1 MNRMLNRMHKTK
13 IHIIRII
20 ALLLLLAGGVSN
32 VAWAKKVTY
41 HILTK
46 PFNVRNYNNSGDYKT
61 YIRVEALQCTSEEST
76 VGLPAQF
83 VSPLAKNFR
92 YWKTATSTYDFLYDY
107 NHSGTKIIATKYYI
121 YQCEEAN
128 AYACLSNE
136 INPAETSTN
145 DEGFPN
151 DIYVTYEYINDGES
165 VSYKNNILELD
176 GETHYNVA
184 ITNSGKQKYLCFN
197 RSRNNRI
204 ANALATG
211 LSGEDLANDDFVIPD
226 NDKKQLGWNWSKWG
240 PIGAF
245 LGFKFTGSDPYNFT
259 IMTSYAGS
267 ELHITD
273 AITNVDNTGTIK
285 PYAGST
291 LMAKVGA
298 NSLWFDV
305 SNDRHYKLPSGIK
318 EANKWTDA
326 KYAECKATY
335 EATAEEARYDTWVGF
350 YRYESPTLNTFA
362 LLPHPN
368 GGGYMFVGSK
378 VNQGDKNSKTPTI
391 NQPNNGQYYT
401 YYDYYDNDG
410 GGRSQPYFR
419 RSALSSAHL
428 TQFYEIR
435 TYTLK
440 LKTHGSSTV
449 LTKQIKW
456 SDAMAS
462 ERIVDHVPDALK
474 RKYVNLTGAYKEE
487 ALTNAIT
494 TFADALA
501 ANNGNVI
508 WLDYETDTEASPF
521 EFLPEGGSYTNAH
534 WYTMRVNGKEEQK
547 NIAYNSGND
556 FITGSPSI
564 GSESDLHQ
572 GENSADA
579 MVAFMGDPYELKI
592 ISRATSEAA
601 PGNRYIGC
609 AEAAADGTTLNT
621 NKTGSSDISKWEI
634 MYESTDAGN
643 FILRQFNTVDNP
655 KYIGWST
662 TGTKPVIYSTN
673 STRIRVVDLDKV
685 NYTYHIMRS
694 DHSIAIKAT
703 VSQYVGKPLQSW
715 LDIPTIIRSPFLA
728 TATVAYY
735 ANSSDASSA
744 SSSDASSGTN
754 AITNAPY
761 NHSTNHDIY
770 VRYSFVTPPTGG
782 DYNVTLNA
790 EYIYVST
797 TPEDAK
803 IYSKESITTGSGS
816 EAEDSHYQW
825 ILNYSDPYAMKI
837 RNKGKDKYIKIT
849 SPPTNNS
856 ALDWDTEANA
866 SLFVAKQSAGNPGY
880 YEVMVATG
888 DSYDA
893 GDGTGITTT
902 YFNVGRNTSSTTENT
917 VKLYQ
922 NTTYASG
929 YNQLRF
935 RLIGTLATDITYHL
949 IDKANHDLLQVT
961 WRHTNTDATYFPPR
975 YRSPLVSAYHYYPT
989 EEDAIAGSNEIFAIG
1004 ENPKI
1009 YVTYEVNDL
1018 VHLKRGKLYLLKYEN
1033 GDTFHQEDGSDGV
1046 NTVAQK
1052 AIYPYVNGDCNFF
1065 VYGQEQYDLQQ
1076 EGAASTRTRWAWYVQ
1091 SDVGDKGDPY
1101 HVKIRSRQSES
1112 YPITNSSEYN
1122 AYFVTYQPTD
1132 YDKVVTT
1139 LTWPGITG
1147 VAATE
1152 YMVLGNEGQYQLV
1165 TTNEI
1170 SGSRYTV
1177 NSFEQYWK
1185 TYDTIRRKL
1194 LNQSKD
1200 NYPDNDNDPI
1210 IVPEKPCEVDGK
1222 TNNRTYL
1229 ENDIGW
1235 HHYENWAYAKRWNGY
1250 NNGYSSTEGTHET
1263 KKGWEKLEHWY
1274 QTVNMGEGYFD
1285 FVETDINPVLILL
1298 DQHGWEI
1305 MRKPIPTSPT
1315 DPQRDAKYEAIR
1327 PYNSPMVKEYAFW
1340 STAKKRTG
1348 FHQYYLMS
1356 DRIGGDDFT
1365 STDLTDLPP
1374 FDSKNVK
1381 DKKGN
1386 LNDQYVTYIVKDEY
1400 AQTYTPSTKTGK
1412 EFLIEQG
1419 SKYASTSDGET
1430 ITKNN
1435 VSSVGSMQR
1444 HITNDVTDAE
1454 KWYVKPNAN
1463 IDIEMGYNDVVH
1475 TWTTDPDEKTPN
1487 AYDAPEYKDNK
1498 TAVYIDQTDEYK
1510 NADDAGKKA
1519 IKDKYGLFS
1528 FSNGFDPYN
1537 IQIRAKN
1544 YEKFMKTNATG
1555 ATLNEGSMSGVYSTT
1570 PAVSLEGN
1578 TTTITPAPK
1587 WYDSRNLA
1595 VTNATYMAVQDE
1607 EGNMQMMPRF
1617 DHDRRMSEFGELIA
1631 PTSADVAMTYTKLYR
1646 PVVYDYRFIDNDGHE
1661 SIRYKSGGDLLP
1673 QTPDRFKSPFAT
1685 NFTYY
1690 TDAACTNEITES
1702 LDGVSESLTDSK
1714 VYVRYEYDEEADDQ
1728 KILMGNWQTMKLNG
1742 KDVQYT
1748 IVSSTAGIYYDA
1760 ATSESKPSP
1769 VDGDDKKWQW
1779 KFLETSQ
1786 SKPDPYA
1793 VKIYNRDKTDGDVM
1807 NNTKYA
1813 LLPFI
1818 SGGVSDGYM
1827 LTCMN
1832 GTSGYI
1838 YNALMGNSTDAVAAA
1853 NDDDNSDNIKN
1864 GIDYDAKC
1872 KILLTNDVEHTYT
1885 YKVYTNSGVLA
1896 ISADQTQEEV
1906 GSNEWVPRIPDG
1918 IKTPLLNLDQFRYY
1932 DKNDYERIVEAKP
1945 DTTGKSLSYLYGLY
1959 DDEVVVRYIPYD
1971 PSVTEYLVP
1980 NVRNATGGTVAKG
1993 VGSNDAPL
2001 DLSQTLIYNV
2011 IWYNDN
2017 MMCTTSGTD
2026 VVGHA
2031 NQDLTTN
2038 KTHEWKID
2046 GEDPY
2051 AMKFYNVN
2059 AAKYIT
2065 AASADNNAACT
2076 LDNVENATTFMLL
2089 PKDGYDYGMLAITGN
2104 DGFKLTISD
2113 DSNDGTN
2120 DAAKITTSDPAKFI
2134 IFALATH
2141 KVIYHLMIKNVGEDI
2156 IVPYKG
2162 PNINVEFEKSHKIGS
2177 GTTLRD
2183 LKSRDTTGGV
2193 ETHIDGD
2200 LYQLGET
2207 LKAIGSRAGTTAGL
2221 FARDSIYCYD
2231 AGHISLGDEL
2241 EVPNV
2246 FYRPNVKYSFIV
2258 EGVYNDAG
2266 TSEIATMNNKYKG
2279 LMTKNMGDDEGLLL
2293 NTVFVNIVYSFDT
2306 TLETNSGSGFVTNVS
2321 QNKWYSFE
2329 TNDETP
2335 QLAQYTTLEGL
2346 KTKSGYATHYTNDY
2360 LWTPVGDPYGFKM
2373 YNRYAHKNLG
2383 ETTKVM
2389 TTASIENNAAV
2400 TMGNEDGNGGRDI
2413 YELIAISTTTS
2424 GYFRVHPMMNK
2435 SGVQYYI
2442 NNDNGNLKLSTIPTE
2457 WVFGLSED
2465 LMRPYYIGTGYVG
2478 GLNEDG
2484 KVAYETAAA
2493 KTNTFEKLT
2502 SIQEVVY
2509 NHDTNDANNYIVHY
2523 APGYYRLHSQPGS
2536 EGLAT
2541 PRYMSGYTHKIELT
2555 AGESSTAIP
2564 LHFYEQTSYD
2574 VNNPV
2579 FTDLDA
2585 GEFTVTDATRG
2596 EIPLST
2602 VSNDPAS
2609 IFRFEGAAGAT
2620 PTSTM
2625 QTQGLY
2631 VKENKMTE
2639 TAGEATSFSIT
2650 DIGGAI
2656 VILHSG
2662 SPANYLSYNQTT
2674 NKYDIKYG
2682 SDVPARTARWC
2693 MQPVQ
2698 KGTTAGSGEMAL
2710 TLTGNN
2716 GQDKYF
2722 YTTFYAPFDV
2732 LLTNENDKAYVVP
2745 TGQWPTI
2752 TPPSTTGVMHPKE
2765 IGEYNT
2771 GDYVGNSQFIPA
2783 GTPVIIRSKNA
2794 SVSSTSSISLALP
2807 TTTPSSPVSCL
2818 FSGKNLEQTLPHG
2831 SDYVYVFG
2839 LEYSG
2844 TFNEDPSFDTNG
2856 LITATTPSATKVLGF
2871 FKNANHDRESSEF
2884 RNSWTRNNKY
2894 VLANKI
2900 YYRASGSGAREVT
2913 RGIEFVPVIFDDE
2926 EDGEE
2931 PDIEHVANGRS
2942 YPLGVY
2948 DLLGRCVATEE
2959 EVKDGSWRQHVA
2971 PGIYIIHGKKVMR

>member
-1 MNRMLNRMHKTK
+1 M
-13 IHIIRII
+13 
-20 ALLLLLAGGVSN
+20 ADWEYV
-32 VAWAKKVTY
+32 
-41 HILTK
+41 
-46 PFNVRNYNNSGDYKT
+46 
-61 YIRVEALQCTSEEST
+61 
-76 VGLPAQF
+76 
-83 VSPLAKNFR
+83 
-92 YWKTATSTYDFLYDY
+92 
-107 NHSGTKIIATKYYI
+107 
-121 YQCEEAN
+121 
-128 AYACLSNE
+128 CLSNQILDPE
-136 INPAETSTN
+136 GTST
-145 DEGFPN
+145 DAADFPS
-151 DIYVTYEYINDGES
+151 DIYVTYEYDEDNT
-165 VSYKNNILELD
+165 ILTLD
-176 GETHYNVA
+176 GTKDYNVSV
-184 ITNSGKQKYLCFN
+184 NVSGKQRFMAYN
-197 RSRNNRI
+197 RSRNNRV
-204 ANALATG
+204 ANALSTG
-211 LSGEDLANDDFVIPD
+211 LSGEDLASDDFVIPE
-226 NDKKQLGWNWSKWG
+226 NNKSELGWKWATWG
-240 PIGAF
+240 PIGVH
-245 LGFKFTGSDPYNFT
+245 LGFKFEGTDPYNIT
-259 IMTSYAGS
+259 ITTSYMGE

-273 AITNVDNTGTIK
+273 AITGVDGTGTIK
-285 PYAGST
+285 PYKGAT
-291 LMAKVGA
+291 LFGKIG
-298 NSLWFDV
+298 NNKWWFDC
-305 SNDRHYKLPSGIK
+305 SNDKHYKLPSGIK
-318 EANKWTDA
+318 SAGAWTDA
-326 KYAECKATY
+326 KYADCKTTYTKATD
-335 EATAEEARYDTWVGF
+335 AQRYDTWVGF
-350 YRYESPTLNTFA
+350 YRKEFPTLNAYA
-362 LLPHPN
+362 LLRHPN
-368 GGGYMFVGSK
+368 GEYVFVGSK
-378 VNQGDKNSKTPTI
+378 MNQGNKSSSKPDI
-391 NQPNNGQYYT
+391 KQPNGSGQYAT
-401 YYDYYDNDG
+401 YIDNNND
-410 GGRSQPYFR
+410 PYFKFQ
-419 RSALSSAHL
+419 AFSSAHKL
-428 TQFYEIR
+428 NFYRIR

-440 LKTHGSSTV
+440 LKTHGSNTV
-449 LTKQIKW
+449 LTKTIKW
-456 SDAMAS
+456 SDARAS
-462 ERIVDHVPDALK
+462 ERIIDHVPDALR
-474 RKYVNLTGAYKEE
+474 RKYANITGAYKEE

-494 TFADALA
+494 TFADAVDA
-501 ANNGNVI
+501 GVTDI
-508 WLDYETDTEASPF
+508 WLKYETDTEAAPF

-534 WYTMRVNGKEEQK
+534 WYTMRVNGKAEQK
-547 NIAYNSGND
+547 NIAYNSSDN
-556 FITGSPSI
+556 FITGSTSI

-572 GENSADA
+572 GENTPNA

-592 ISRATSEAA
+592 INRATSEAA

-609 AEAAADGTTLNT
+609 DTGSAEGATLNT
-621 NKTGSSDISKWEI
+621 NKTASDIITWEI
-634 MYESTDAGN
+634 MYESTDASN
-643 FILRQFNTVDNP
+643 FVLRQFNTVDNP

-662 TGTKPVIYSTN
+662 TGDKPVIYSTN

-770 VRYSFVTPPTGG
+770 VRYSFASAPTGTDLG
-782 DYNVTLNA
+782 YNVTLNA
-790 EYIYVST
+790 EYIFIKS
-797 TPEDAK
+797 DDDN
-803 IYSKESITTGSGS
+803 IYSEGNLVNP
-816 EAEDSHYQW
+816 ADANYQW
-825 ILNYSDPYAMKI
+825 TLYYSDPYAMKI
-837 RNKGKDKYIKIT
+837 KNAGKGTFIKVS
-849 SPPTNNS
+849 SPANNT
-856 ALDWDTEANA
+856 ALSWDTEANA
-866 SLFVAKQSAGNPGY
+866 SLFIVKQSAGNPGF

-888 DSYDA
+888 DDYDA

-902 YFNVGRNTSSTTENT
+902 YFNLGRNISSTTENT

-922 NTTYASG
+922 NTTYTSG
-929 YNQLRF
+929 YGQLRF
-935 RLIGTLATDITYHL
+935 RLIGTTAIDITYHL
-949 IDKANHDLLQVT
+949 IDKANTEFLEVT
-961 WRHTNTDATYFPPR
+961 TRQMTDDALYFPPR
-975 YRSPLVSAYHYYPT
+975 YRSPLVSTYYYYGT
-989 EEDAIAGSNEIFAIG
+989 KENAIAGASKISSVSQRTSAH
-1004 ENPKI
+1004 I
-1009 YVTYEVNDL
+1009 YVTYDVNDL
-1018 VHLKRGKLYLLKYEN
+1018 VDLKRGKLYLLKYEN

-1091 SDVGDKGDPY
+1091 SDIGDKGDPY

-1122 AYFVTYQPTD
+1122 AYFATYQPAG
-1132 YDKVVTT
+1132 YAEVVTT

-1147 VAATE
+1147 VPATE

-1210 IVPEKPCEVDGK
+1210 IVPETPCEVDGK

-1374 FDSKNVK
+1374 YDSKNVK

-1444 HITNDVTDAE
+1444 HITNDVITDAE

-1487 AYDAPEYKDNK
+1487 AYDAQEYKDNK

-1510 NADDAGKKA
+1510 NADDAEKKA

-1544 YEKFMKTNATG
+1544 YENFMKTNATG

-1570 PAVSLEGN
+1570 PTVSLEDN
-1578 TTTITPAPK
+1578 TKTITPAPK

-1685 NFTYY
+1685 NLTYY

-1793 VKIYNRDKTDGDVM
+1793 VKIYNRDKTDGAVRDD
-1807 NNTKYA
+1807 KYA
-1813 LLPFI
+1813 LLSHI
-1818 SGGVSDGYM
+1818 VGGISDGYI
-1827 LTCMN
+1827 LTCMKN
-1832 GTSGYI
+1832 DSEFK
-1838 YNALMGNSTDAVAAA
+1838 YNTLFGNDATTNAAA
-1853 NDDDNSDNIKN
+1853 NDIANSTHIAD
-1864 GIDYDAKC
+1864 GTDYDAKC
-1872 KILLTNDVEHTYT
+1872 KIVLTDDVQHTFT
-1885 YKVYTNSGVLA
+1885 YKVYTNSGKFA
-1896 ISADQTQEEV
+1896 ISHTQTQDEV
-1906 GSNEWVPRIPDG
+1906 HNNDWAPRIPDD

-1932 DKNDYERIVEAKP
+1932 SKDNVTFGTGDPVPTTDIASA
-1945 DTTGKSLSYLYGLY
+1945 DTVGKKLSYLYGLY
-1959 DDEVVVRYIPYD
+1959 DDEVVVRYIPYT
-1971 PSVTEYLVP
+1971 PSATEYVVP
-1980 NVRNATGGTVAKG
+1980 NVRNATGGTIAKG
-1993 VGSNDAPL
+1993 VGSNDTPL
-2001 DLSQTLIYNV
+2001 DLSQTLIYNI

-2017 MMCTTSGTD
+2017 MMMTTNDTD
-2026 VVGHA
+2026 VKGHA
-2031 NQDLTTN
+2031 NQIITTDRR
-2038 KTHEWKID
+2038 HEWNIGGD
-2046 GEDPY
+2046 DPY
-2051 AMKFYNVN
+2051 AMTLYNVG
-2059 AAKYIT
+2059 AEKYIQ
-2065 AASADNNAACT
+2065 AASAEDNADCT
-2076 LDNVENATTFMLL
+2076 LNNSATTFMLL
-2089 PKDGYDYGMLAITGN
+2089 PKNGYDYGMFAMTGN
-2104 DGFKLTISD
+2104 AGSKLTITD
-2113 DSNDGTN
+2113 DSNAGTN
-2120 DAAKITTSDPAKFI
+2120 DAAKITTGDPTKFI

-2141 KVIYHLMIKNVGEDI
+2141 KVIYHLMIKNIGQDI
-2156 IVPYKG
+2156 TVPYYRG
-2162 PNINVEFEKSHKIGS
+2162 TDIGAAVQTNYKIGT
-2177 GTTLRD
+2177 GTTMRD
-2183 LKSRDTTGGV
+2183 LTTQD
-2193 ETHIDGD
+2193 ETGEGHVPGD
-2200 LYQLGET
+2200 YYQLGES
-2207 LKAIGSRAGTTAGL
+2207 LKAIGTRAGTTTGL
-2221 FARDSIYCYD
+2221 FARNDIYCYD
-2231 AGHISLGDEL
+2231 AGQISLGDEL
-2241 EVPNV
+2241 EVPSV
-2246 FYRPNVKYSFIV
+2246 FYRPNVNYFYIV
-2258 EGVYNDAG
+2258 EGVYDSSGSALD
-2266 TSEIATMNNKYKG
+2266 TEMDNKYKG
-2279 LMTKNMGDDEGLLL
+2279 WETKNMGDDPKLLGK
-2293 NTVFVNIVYSFDT
+2293 TVFVNIVYSFDT

-2346 KTKSGYATHYTNDY
+2346 KTKSGYATHYTNEY

-2389 TTASIENNAAV
+2389 TTIENGQAI
-2400 TMGNEDGNGGRDI
+2400 TMGNEASNGGRDI
-2413 YELIAISTTTS
+2413 YELIATSTTTP

-2435 SGVQYYI
+2435 SGTQYYI

-2555 AGESSTAIP
+2555 AGESTTAIP

-2585 GEFTVTDATRG
+2585 GEFTWWNLMPQEARFLCQLLVT
-2596 EIPLST
+2596 
-2602 VSNDPAS
+2602 
-2609 IFRFEGAAGAT
+2609 
-2620 PTSTM
+2620 
-2625 QTQGLY
+2625 
-2631 VKENKMTE
+2631 
-2639 TAGEATSFSIT
+2639 
-2650 DIGGAI
+2650 
-2656 VILHSG
+2656 
-2662 SPANYLSYNQTT
+2662 
-2674 NKYDIKYG
+2674 
-2682 SDVPARTARWC
+2682 
-2693 MQPVQ
+2693 
-2698 KGTTAGSGEMAL
+2698 
-2710 TLTGNN
+2710 
-2716 GQDKYF
+2716 
-2722 YTTFYAPFDV
+2722 
-2732 LLTNENDKAYVVP
+2732 
-2745 TGQWPTI
+2745 
-2752 TPPSTTGVMHPKE
+2752 
-2765 IGEYNT
+2765 
-2771 GDYVGNSQFIPA
+2771 
-2783 GTPVIIRSKNA
+2783 
-2794 SVSSTSSISLALP
+2794 
-2807 TTTPSSPVSCL
+2807 
-2818 FSGKNLEQTLPHG
+2818 TLPAYSASKGRLVPPRHQPCRLR
-2831 SDYVYVFG
+2831 VYM
-2839 LEYSG
+2839 LR
-2844 TFNEDPSFDTNG
+2844 
-2856 LITATTPSATKVLGF
+2856 K
-2871 FKNANHDRESSEF
+2871 
-2884 RNSWTRNNKY
+2884 TR
-2894 VLANKI
+2894 
-2900 YYRASGSGAREVT
+2900 
-2913 RGIEFVPVIFDDE
+2913 
-2926 EDGEE
+2926 
-2931 PDIEHVANGRS
+2931 
-2942 YPLGVY
+2942 
-2948 DLLGRCVATEE
+2948 
-2959 EVKDGSWRQHVA
+2959 
-2971 PGIYIIHGKKVMR
+2971 

>member
-13 IHIIRII
+13 IHIIQIF
-20 ALLLLLAGGVSN
+20 ALLLLLVMAGSISN
-32 VAWAKKVTY
+32 EAWAKKVTY

-46 PFNVRNYNNSGDYKT
+46 PFTVRNYNNTGDYKAN
-61 YIRVEALQCTSEEST
+61 IRVEALQCTSEEST

-151 DIYVTYEYINDGES
+151 DIYITYEYINDGES

-259 IMTSYAGS
+259 IMTSYAGR

-305 SNDRHYKLPSGIK
+305 SNDKHYKLESGIK
-318 EANKWTDA
+318 EANKWTA
-326 KYAECKATY
+326 EKYAQCKATY
-335 EATAEEARYDTWVGF
+335 EETAEEARYDTWVGF

-435 TYTLK
+435 TYTLNV
-440 LKTHGSSTV
+440 KTKGSGTT
-449 LTKQIKW
+449 LTKTMKW
-456 SDAMAS
+456 SDAMAT
-462 ERIVDHVPDALK
+462 ERIVDHVPDALR
-474 RKYVNLTGAYKEE
+474 RKYVQFTGAYKEE
-487 ALTNAIT
+487 ALTNSIT
-494 TFADALA
+494 TFADAQA
-501 ANNGNVI
+501 NGNVI

-547 NIAYNSGND
+547 NIAYNFGND
-556 FITGSPSI
+556 FITGSTSI

-572 GENSADA
+572 GENSANA
-579 MVAFMGDPYELKI
+579 MVAFMGDPYELRI

-601 PGNRYIGC
+601 TTAAGVPATASHNRYIGC
-609 AEAAADGTTLNT
+609 ATAADDGTTLNT

-643 FILRQFNTVDNP
+643 FVLRQFNTVDNP

-662 TGTKPVIYSTN
+662 TGTKPVIYSTD

-685 NYTYHIMRS
+685 NYTYHIIRS
-694 DHSIAIKAT
+694 DGTKAIKAT
-703 VSQYVGKPLQSW
+703 VSEYVGKPLTSW
-715 LDIPTIIRSPFLA
+715 TDIPTIIRSPFLA
-728 TATVAYY
+728 AATVTYY
-735 ANSSDASSA
+735 DQSD
-744 SSSDASSGTN
+744 N
-754 AITNAPY
+754 VITNAPY
-761 NHSTNHDIY
+761 DANRNIY
-770 VRYSFVTPPTGG
+770 VHYSFASAPTGTDL

-790 EYIYVST
+790 EYIFIKS
-797 TPEDAK
+797 DDDN
-803 IYSKESITTGSGS
+803 IYSKGNLDNP
-816 EAEDSHYQW
+816 ADANYQW
-825 ILNYSDPYAMKI
+825 TLYYSDPYAMKI
-837 RNKGKDKYIKIT
+837 KNAGKGTFIKVS
-849 SPPTNNS
+849 SPANNT
-856 ALDWDTEANA
+856 ALSWDTETNA
-866 SLFVAKQSAGNPGY
+866 SLFIVKQSAGNPGF

-888 DSYDA
+888 DDYDA

-902 YFNVGRNTSSTTENT
+902 YFNLGRNTSSTTENT

-922 NTTYASG
+922 NTTYTSG

-935 RLIGTLATDITYHL
+935 RLIGTTAIDITYHL
-949 IDKANHDLLQVT
+949 IDKANTELLEVT
-961 WRHTNTDATYFPPR
+961 TRHMTDDALYFPPR
-975 YRSPLVSAYHYYPT
+975 YRSPLVSTYYYYGT
-989 EEDAIAGSNEIFAIG
+989 KENAIAGASKISSVSQRTSAD
-1004 ENPKI
+1004 I
-1009 YVTYEVNDL
+1009 YVTYDVNNL
-1018 VHLKRGKLYLLKYEN
+1018 VNLKRGKLYLLRYEN
-1033 GDTFHQEDGSDGV
+1033 GDTFKQEDGSDGL
-1046 NTVAQK
+1046 TEEPKK

-1065 VYGQEQYDLQQ
+1065 VYGQDQYDLQQ

-1091 SDVGDKGDPY
+1091 SDIGGDTGDPY

-1122 AYFVTYQPTD
+1122 AYFATYQPAGYTE
-1132 YDKVVTT
+1132 VVTT

-1165 TTNEI
+1165 TTNAIGGE
-1170 SGSRYTV
+1170 RYVV

-1200 NYPDNDNDPI
+1200 DYPDKDSDPI
-1210 IVPEKPCEVDGK
+1210 IVPETPCEVDGQS
-1222 TNNRTYL
+1222 NNRTYL
-1229 ENDIGW
+1229 ETEFGW

-1305 MRKPIPTSPT
+1305 MRKPLPTSPT
-1315 DPQRDAKYEAIR
+1315 DPQKDAKFEAIR

-1340 STAKKRTG
+1340 ATTKKRTG
-1348 FHQYYLMS
+1348 FHQYYLLS

-1374 FDSKNVK
+1374 YDSKNVK

-1430 ITKNN
+1430 ITKNS
-1435 VSSVGSMQR
+1435 VSSVGSMQK
-1444 HITNDVTDAE
+1444 HITNNAITDAE

-1487 AYDAPEYKDNK
+1487 AYDAQEYKDNK

-1510 NADDAGKKA
+1510 NADADGKKA

-1544 YEKFMKTNATG
+1544 YENFMKTNATG
-1555 ATLNEGSMSGVYSTT
+1555 ATLNEGSVSGVYSTT
-1570 PAVSLEGN
+1570 PTVSLVDN
-1578 TTTITPAPK
+1578 TITITPAPK
-1587 WYDSRNLA
+1587 WYDGRNLA
-1595 VTNATYMAVQDE
+1595 VTNATYMAVQDDD
-1607 EGNMQMMPRF
+1607 GNMQLMPRF

-1631 PTSADVAMTYTKLYR
+1631 PTSADVAKTYTKLYR

-1685 NFTYY
+1685 NLTYY

-1702 LDGVSESLTDSK
+1702 LDGVTLTDSK

-1748 IVSSTAGIYYDA
+1748 TVSSTAGIYYDA
-1760 ATSESKPSP
+1760 ATGQTKPSP

-1793 VKIYNRDKTDGDVM
+1793 VKIYNRDKTDGAAI
-1807 NNTKYA
+1807 NTTYA

-1818 SGGVSDGYM
+1818 SGGISDGYM
-1827 LTCMN
+1827 LTYMD
-1832 GTSGYI
+1832 GTSGFA
-1838 YNALMGNSTDAVAAA
+1838 YNTLTGNSENNIAASNSGSNSTNIA
-1853 NDDDNSDNIKN
+1853 NGEN
-1864 GIDYDAKC
+1864 YDTKC
-1872 KILLTNDVEHTYT
+1872 KILLTNDVEHTFT

-1896 ISADQTQEEV
+1896 ISANQTHEEV
-1906 GSNEWVPRIPDG
+1906 GSNEWAPKIPDE

-1932 DKNDYERIVEAKP
+1932 NKDDYERIIDAKP
-1945 DTTGKSLSYLYGLY
+1945 DTIGKSLSYLYGLY
-1959 DDEVVVRYIPYD
+1959 DDEVVVRYTPYD
-1971 PSVTEYLVP
+1971 PSVTEYMVP

-2001 DLSQTLIYNV
+2001 DLSNNLIYNV

-2017 MMCTTSGTD
+2017 MMCTTNGTD

-2031 NQDLTTN
+2031 NQSLTTD
-2038 KTHEWKID
+2038 KMHEWKID
-2046 GEDPY
+2046 GNDPY
-2051 AMKFYNVN
+2051 AMTFYNVN
-2059 AAKYIT
+2059 AENYII

-2076 LDNVENATTFMLL
+2076 LGDVENATTFMLL

-2104 DGFKLTISD
+2104 DGSKLTIVD
-2113 DSNDGTN
+2113 DSTVGTN
-2120 DAAKITTSDPAKFI
+2120 DAAKITTGDPAKFI

-2141 KVIYHLMIKNVGEDI
+2141 KVIYHLMIKNIVEDEDEDKYKNYI
-2156 IVPYKG
+2156 IVPYKDA
-2162 PNINVEFEKSHKIGS
+2162 EKTGGELKNYNFGS

-2183 LKSRDTTGGV
+2183 LKSRDTTGGIA
-2193 ETHIDGD
+2193 THIDGD
-2200 LYQLGET
+2200 LYQLGES
-2207 LKAIGSRAGTTAGL
+2207 LKAIGNRAGTTSGL

-2241 EVPNV
+2241 EVPSV

-2258 EGVYNDAG
+2258 EGVYNGAG
-2266 TSEIATMNNKYKG
+2266 TEEIAAMNTKYKG
-2279 LMTKNMGDDEGLLL
+2279 VMTTNMGDDEGLLL
-2293 NTVFVNIVYSFDT
+2293 NTVFVNIIYSFDAG
-2306 TLETNSGSGFVTNVS
+2306 LETNSGSGFVTSVD

-2329 TNDETP
+2329 TKDDTP

-2373 YNRYAHKNLG
+2373 YNRYAYKNRG

-2389 TTASIENNAAV
+2389 TTASIAAGQAV
-2400 TMGNEDGNGGRDI
+2400 VMDNEASNDGRDI
-2413 YELIAISTTTS
+2413 YELIAISTTTP
-2424 GYFRVHPMMNK
+2424 GYFRVHPMRNK
-2435 SGVQYYI
+2435 SGTQYYM
-2442 NNDNGNLKLSTIPTE
+2442 NNNSGTGAMTLSTIPTE
-2457 WVFGLSED
+2457 WAFGISED
-2465 LMRPYYIGTGYVG
+2465 LMKPYYQGAGYVG
-2478 GLNEDG
+2478 GLNEAG
-2484 KVAYETAAA
+2484 KTAYETAAA

-2509 NHDTNDANNYIVHY
+2509 NHDKADNDAGNYIVHY

-2536 EGLAT
+2536 ESITT
-2541 PRYMSGYTHKIELT
+2541 PRYLSGYTHKIELNPGT
-2555 AGESSTAIP
+2555 GTVGSPEAIP

-2574 VNNPV
+2574 INDPV
-2579 FTDLDA
+2579 FTDLKPD
-2585 GEFTVTDATRG
+2585 GEYTITNATRG

-2602 VSNDPAS
+2602 VGKDPAS
-2609 IFRFEGAAGAT
+2609 IFYFSA
-2620 PTSTM
+2620 PSSPSTM

-2631 VKENKMTE
+2631 VEGNKMTA
-2639 TAGEATSFSIT
+2639 TVGDATSFTIT

-2662 SPANYLSYNQTT
+2662 SPANYLSYDQTEPT

-2698 KGTTAGSGEMAL
+2698 KGITAGNGEMAL

-2716 GQDKYF
+2716 GQDKHF

-2732 LLTNENDKAYVVP
+2732 LLTDAANDTAYVVP
-2745 TGQWPTI
+2745 TGKW
-2752 TPPSTTGVMHPKE
+2752 STEILYPKA

-2771 GDYVGNSQFIPA
+2771 GDYEGNSQFIPA

-2794 SVSSTSSISLALP
+2794 SVSSTSSINLALP
-2807 TTTPSSPVSCL
+2807 TTTPSSRVSCA
-2818 FSGKNLEQTLPHG
+2818 FSGEFLEQTLTHG
-2831 SDYVYVFG
+2831 ADYVYVFG

-2844 TFNEDPSFDTNG
+2844 TFNEDENFDTNG

-2871 FKNANHDRESSEF
+2871 FKNMNHDRESSEF
-2884 RNSWTRNNKY
+2884 KNSWTRNNKY
-2894 VLANKI
+2894 VYGNKI
-2900 YYRASGSGAREVT
+2900 YFRGGGGGAREMT
-2913 RGIEFVPVIFDDE
+2913 RGIEFVPVIFD

-2942 YPLGVY
+2942 YPQGVY

-2959 EVKDGSWRQHVA
+2959 EVKDGSWRQRVA
-2971 PGIYIIHGKKVMR
+2971 PGVYIVHGKKVMR

>member
-1 MNRMLNRMHKTK
+1 MV
-13 IHIIRII
+13 
-20 ALLLLLAGGVSN
+20 GSVSN
-32 VAWAKKVTY
+32 VALAKKVTY

-46 PFNVRNYNNSGDYKT
+46 PFTVRNYNNTGDYKQN
-61 YIRVEALQCTSEEST
+61 IRVEALQCTSEEAT
-76 VGLPAQF
+76 VGLPNQF
-83 VSPLAKNFR
+83 KSPLAKNFR
-92 YWKTATSTYDFLYDY
+92 YWKTAESTYDFLYDY
-107 NHSGTKIIATKYYI
+107 NHSGTKIIATKHYI
-121 YQCEEAN
+121 YQCSELN
-128 AYACLSNE
+128 VYACLSNE
-136 INPAETSTN
+136 ITAGDPVGDYT
-145 DEGFPN
+145 DV
-151 DIYVTYEYINDGES
+151 YVTYDYINDGES
-165 VSYKNNILELD
+165 VGYKNNILELD
-176 GETHYNVA
+176 GETNYNVA
-184 ITNSGKQKYLCFN
+184 ITNSDKQKFMCYN
-197 RSRNNRI
+197 RSRNNRV

-211 LSGEDLANDDFVIPD
+211 LTGEYLADDDFVIPT

-240 PIGAF
+240 PIGVF

-298 NSLWFDV
+298 TSLWFDV
-305 SNDRHYKLPSGIK
+305 SNDRHYKLESGIK
-318 EANKWTDA
+318 DANKWTDA
-326 KYAECKATY
+326 KYAECKALY
-335 EATAEEARYDTWVGF
+335 EGTAEAARYDTWVGF
-350 YRYESPTLNTFA
+350 YRYESPTMNTFV
-362 LLPHPN
+362 LLPHPS
-368 GGGYMFVGSK
+368 GDGYMFVGSK
-378 VNQGDKNSKTPTI
+378 MNQGDKNSKTPTI
-391 NQPNNGQYYT
+391 NQPNNDQYYT

-419 RSALSSAHL
+419 RTALSNAHP
-428 TQFYEIR
+428 TKFYEIR
-435 TYTLK
+435 TYTFK
-440 LKTHGSSTV
+440 IKTHGSSTV
-449 LTKQIKW
+449 LTKNMKW

-462 ERIVDHVPDALK
+462 ENIVDHVPEALK
-474 RKYVNLTGAYKEE
+474 RKYVRFKGAYKEE
-487 ALTNAIT
+487 ALTNSIT

-508 WLDYETDTEASPF
+508 WLDYEIDTEAAPF
-521 EFLPEGGSYTNAH
+521 EFLPKDGSYTNAH
-534 WYTMRVNGKEEQK
+534 WYTMRVNGKAEQK
-547 NIAYNSGND
+547 NIAYNSSND
-556 FITGSPSI
+556 FITGSTSI

-579 MVAFMGDPYELKI
+579 QVAFMGDPYELKI

-601 PGNRYIGC
+601 SANRYVGC
-609 AEAAADGTTLNT
+609 ATAAADGTTLNT
-621 NKTGSSDISKWEI
+621 NKTGSSDISTWEI

-643 FILRQFNTVDNP
+643 FVLRQFNTVDNP

-662 TGTKPVIYSTN
+662 TGNKPVIYSTTA
-673 STRIRVVDLDKV
+673 TRIRVVDLDKV

-694 DHSIAIKAT
+694 DGSIAIKAT
-703 VSQYVGKPLQSW
+703 VTQYVGKPLRSW
-715 LDIPTIIRSPFLA
+715 TDIPVIIRSPFLNN
-728 TATVAYY
+728 ATVTYY
-735 ANSSDASSA
+735 A
-744 SSSDASSGTN
+744 SSSDASSSTN

-761 NHSTNHDIY
+761 DYSTYHDIY
-770 VRYSFVTPPTGG
+770 VRYSFVTPPSGG

-797 TPEDAK
+797 DSEDDN
-803 IYSKESITTGSGS
+803 IYSKESITPSDAANGCF
-816 EAEDSHYQW
+816 QW
-825 ILNYSDPYAMKI
+825 HLDYSDPYAMKI
-837 RNKGKDKYIKIT
+837 KNLGGDTKCIKVS
-849 SPPTNNS
+849 SPANNI
-856 ALDWDTEANA
+856 ALEWDTEANA
-866 SLFVAKQSAGNPGY
+866 SLFVAKQSAGNPGF
-880 YEVMVATG
+880 YEVMLATG
-888 DSYDA
+888 DTYDA

-935 RLIGTLATDITYHL
+935 RLVGTTARDITYHL
-949 IDKANHDLLQVT
+949 IDKANTDLLQVT
-961 WRHTNTDATYFPPR
+961 WRHTNTDLAYFPPR
-975 YRSPLVSAYHYYPT
+975 YRSPLVSTYHYYPT
-989 EEDAIAGSNEIFAIG
+989 KEDALAGTNAIVTVG
-1004 ENPKI
+1004 ENTNI
-1009 YVTYEVNDL
+1009 YVTYDVNDL

-1046 NTVAQK
+1046 NSTAQK

-1076 EGAASTRTRWAWYVQ
+1076 EGASSTRTRWAWYVQ

-1112 YPITNSSEYN
+1112 YPITNPSEYN
-1122 AYFVTYQPTD
+1122 AYFATYKPSD
-1132 YDKVVTT
+1132 YSEVVTT

-1147 VAATE
+1147 VSATE

-1170 SGSRYTV
+1170 SGSRYAV

-1194 LNQSKD
+1194 LNQPKAD
-1200 NYPDNDNDPI
+1200 YPDKDDDPI
-1210 IVPEKPCEVDGK
+1210 IVPETPCKVEGK
-1222 TNNRTYL
+1222 SNNRTYL
-1229 ENDIGW
+1229 ESDKGW

-1250 NNGYSSTEGTHET
+1250 NNGYSSEEGKHET

-1285 FVETDINPVLILL
+1285 FVETTIDPVLILL

-1305 MRKPIPTSPT
+1305 MRKPLPSSPS
-1315 DPQRDAKYEAIR
+1315 DPQKEAKYEAIR

-1340 STAKKRTG
+1340 ATTKKRTG
-1348 FHQYYLMS
+1348 FHQYYLLS

-1365 STDLTDLPP
+1365 STDLTELPP
-1374 FDSKNVK
+1374 YNSKNVT

-1412 EFLIEQG
+1412 PFLIEQG

-1435 VSSVGSMQR
+1435 VSSVGSMQK
-1444 HITNDVTDAE
+1444 HITNDAIADAE
-1454 KWYVKPNAN
+1454 KWYVKPNSN
-1463 IDIEMGYNDVVH
+1463 IDYEMGYGDTSH
-1475 TWTTDPDEKTPN
+1475 DWDAKTPN
-1487 AYDAPEYKDNK
+1487 AYEDSKYKDNK

-1510 NADDAGKKA
+1510 DADDEGKKA
-1519 IKDKYGLFS
+1519 IKEKYGFFS

-1537 IQIRAKN
+1537 IQISAKN
-1544 YEKFMKTNATG
+1544 YDEKFMKTNATG
-1555 ATLNEGSMSGVYSTT
+1555 STLYDGSMIGVYSST
-1570 PAVSLEGN
+1570 PAVSLGDN

-1595 VTNATYMAVQDE
+1595 VTNATFMAVQDAD
-1607 EGNMQMMPRF
+1607 GNMQLMPRF
-1617 DHDRRMSEFGELIA
+1617 DHDRRMSEFGDLIA
-1631 PTSADVAMTYTKLYR
+1631 PTSADAAKTYTKLYR
-1646 PVVYDYRFIDNDGHE
+1646 PVVYDYRFIDNDGNE

-1673 QTPDRFKSPFAT
+1673 QTPDRFKSPLAT

-1702 LDGVSESLTDSK
+1702 LDGASESLTDSK

-1728 KILMGNWQTMKLNG
+1728 NILMGNWQTMKLNE

-1748 IVSSTAGIYYDA
+1748 TVSSTAGIYYDA

-1786 SKPDPYA
+1786 NKPDPYA
-1793 VKIYNRDKTDGDVM
+1793 VKIYNRNKTDGAVIS
-1807 NNTKYA
+1807 TTYA

-1827 LTCMN
+1827 LTYMD
-1832 GTSGYI
+1832 GTSGFT
-1838 YNALMGNSTDAVAAA
+1838 YNTLMGDSDDYTAASNSGSNSTNIA
-1853 NDDDNSDNIKN
+1853 N
-1864 GIDYDAKC
+1864 GTTYDTKC
-1872 KILLTNDVEHTYT
+1872 KILLNNDVEHTFV
-1885 YKVYTNSGVLA
+1885 YKVYTNSGAFAV
-1896 ISADQTQEEV
+1896 SDNQTQEEV
-1906 GSNEWVPRIPDG
+1906 ESNEWKARIPDV

-1932 DKNDYERIVEAKP
+1932 SKDNVTFGTGAPTPTTDIAST
-1945 DTTGKSLSYLYGLY
+1945 DTIGKSLSYLYGLY
-1959 DDEVVVRYIPYD
+1959 DDEVVVHYTPYD

-1980 NVRNATGGTVAKG
+1980 NVRNATGGTVAKDNAK
-1993 VGSNDAPL
+1993 SNDAPMYL
-2001 DLSQTLIYNV
+2001 NNNLIYNI

-2031 NQDLTTN
+2031 NQNLTTD
-2038 KTHEWKID
+2038 KKHEWKID
-2046 GEDPY
+2046 GNDPY

-2059 AAKYIT
+2059 VEKYIT
-2065 AASADNNAACT
+2065 AASADNDAACT
-2076 LDNVENATTFMLL
+2076 LTSSATTFMLL
-2089 PKDGYDYGMLAITGN
+2089 PKDGYDYGIFAITGH
-2104 DGFKLTISD
+2104 DGSKLTITD
-2113 DSNDGTN
+2113 DSNTGTY
-2120 DAAKITTSDPAKFI
+2120 DAAKITTGDPSKFI

-2141 KVIYHLMIKNVGEDI
+2141 KVIYHLVIKNIGDKI
-2156 IVPYKG
+2156 IIPYKD
-2162 PNINVEFEKSHKIGS
+2162 PEKTGGVLKEGYTFWGGS
-2177 GTTLRD
+2177 TLRD
-2183 LKSRDTTGGV
+2183 LESKDTSGG
-2193 ETHIDGD
+2193 EEGHIEGD
-2200 LYQLGET
+2200 LYQLGES
-2207 LKAIGSRAGTTAGL
+2207 LKAIGERAGTTSGL

-2241 EVPNV
+2241 EVPSV
-2246 FYRPNVKYSFIV
+2246 FYRPNVKYSFVV

-2266 TSEIATMNNKYKG
+2266 TSVITDMNTKYKG
-2279 LMTKNMGDDEGLLL
+2279 VMTTNMGDDVGLLL
-2293 NTVFVNIVYSFDT
+2293 NTVFVNIIYCFDT
-2306 TLETNSGSGFVTNVS
+2306 GLTTNNGEDFVTSVD

-2329 TNDETP
+2329 TNETTP
-2335 QLAQYTTLEGL
+2335 RLAQYTTLEGL

-2373 YNRYAHKNLG
+2373 YNRYAYKNRG

-2389 TTASIENNAAV
+2389 TTASIAAGQDVVMNNEAS
-2400 TMGNEDGNGGRDI
+2400 NGGRDI
-2413 YELIAISTTTS
+2413 YELIANSSTTS
-2424 GYFRVHPMMNK
+2424 GYFRVHPMQNN
-2435 SGVQYYI
+2435 SGTQYYM
-2442 NNDNGNLKLSTIPTE
+2442 NSNSSTGAMTLSTIPTE
-2457 WVFGLSED
+2457 WTFGISED
-2465 LMRPYYIGTGYVG
+2465 LMKPYYQGAGYVG
-2478 GLNEDG
+2478 GLNEAG
-2484 KVAYETAAA
+2484 KEAYETAAA
-2493 KTNTFEKLT
+2493 KENVFEKLT

-2509 NHDTNDANNYIVHY
+2509 NHDKADNDENNYIVHY
-2523 APGYYRLHSQPGS
+2523 AKGYYRLHSQPGS
-2536 EGLAT
+2536 ESLTT
-2541 PRYMSGYTHKIELT
+2541 PRYLSGYTHKIELNPGT
-2555 AGESSTAIP
+2555 GTVGSPEAIP

-2579 FTDLDA
+2579 FTDLEP
-2585 GEFTVTDATRG
+2585 GGFTVTNATRG

-2602 VSNDPAS
+2602 VGKDPAS
-2609 IFRFEGAAGAT
+2609 IFYFSAASS
-2620 PTSTM
+2620 PSTM

-2631 VKENKMTE
+2631 VKENKMTATE
-2639 TAGEATSFSIT
+2639 GEATSFTIT
-2650 DIGGAI
+2650 DIGGGI

-2662 SPANYLSYNQTT
+2662 SPANYLSYDQTT
-2674 NKYDIKYG
+2674 AKYDIKYG
-2682 SDVPARTARWC
+2682 SAVPARTARWC

-2698 KGTTAGSGEMAL
+2698 KGTTEGNGEMAL

-2716 GQDKYF
+2716 GQDKHF
-2722 YTTFYAPFDV
+2722 YTTFCAPFDV
-2732 LLTNENDKAYVVP
+2732 LLTDADNDAAYVVP
-2745 TGQWPTI
+2745 SGKW
-2752 TPPSTTGVMHPKE
+2752 STEILYPKE

-2771 GDYVGNSQFIPA
+2771 EANGCPEDYRGSNQFIPA
-2783 GTPVIIRSKNA
+2783 GTPVIIRSKN
-2794 SVSSTSSISLALP
+2794 SSTSSTRSIKLALP
-2807 TTTPSSPVSCL
+2807 TNTPSTSVSCV
-2818 FSGKNLEQTLPHG
+2818 FSGKYLEQTLAHG

-2844 TFNEDPSFDTNG
+2844 TFTEDPSFATNG

-2871 FKNANHDRESSEF
+2871 FKNMNHDRESSDA

-2894 VLANKI
+2894 VYSNKI
-2900 YYRASGSGAREVT
+2900 YYRAGSSGASAKSRKVANMPQ
-2913 RGIEFVPVIFDDE
+2913 FVPVIFDDE
-2926 EDGEE
+2926 LEDEE
-2931 PDIEHVANGRS
+2931 LQDEEQGQPQMQEYGD
-2942 YPLGVY
+2942 GVY
-2948 DLLGRCVATEE
+2948 DLSGRKVANEE
-2959 EVKDGSWRQHVA
+2959 QVQDGTWRQRLS
-2971 PGIYIIHGKKVMR
+2971 PGIYIVQGKKIKI